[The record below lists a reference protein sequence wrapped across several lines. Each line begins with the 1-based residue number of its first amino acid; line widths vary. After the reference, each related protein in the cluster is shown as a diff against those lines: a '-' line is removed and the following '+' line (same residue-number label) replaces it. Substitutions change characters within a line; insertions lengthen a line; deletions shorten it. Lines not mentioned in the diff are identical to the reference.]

1 MAAKHFSLVRRL
13 LGGRGKVED
22 LDALFREALLMTLAR
37 ATHADSFTSPAE
49 VETVR
54 EVYKRHTGVD
64 VSAADVRV
72 AAASDLFE
80 AASLEKWLGSVAR
93 RLDQTRCRAL
103 ARALIEVIRTD
114 GQVRSGEADFF
125 DMVAD
130 ALGLRPIDIVEIA
143 R

>member
-1 MAAKHFSLVRRL
+1 MTAKHFSLVRRL
-13 LGGRGKVED
+13 LGGRDTVED

-37 ATHADSFTSPAE
+37 ATHSDSFTSHAE

-54 EVYKRHTGVD
+54 EIYKQHTGLE

-80 AASLEKWLGSVAR
+80 TASLDKWLGSVAR
-93 RLDQTRCRAL
+93 RLDQTRNRSI

-125 DMVAD
+125 NMVAD
-130 ALGLRPIDIVEIA
+130 ALGLRPIDILEIA
-143 R
+143 S